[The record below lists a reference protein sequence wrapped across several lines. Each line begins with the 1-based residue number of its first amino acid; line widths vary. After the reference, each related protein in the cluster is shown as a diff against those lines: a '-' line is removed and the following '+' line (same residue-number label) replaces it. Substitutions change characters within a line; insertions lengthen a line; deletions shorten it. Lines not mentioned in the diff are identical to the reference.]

1 MLYAELGRYPLNV
14 TFQTKM
20 IKYWMTIITGSK
32 SKFSYNIMVYQN
44 LLYRN
49 RHCKWLT
56 CNRNILDLTGHSD
69 LFLNQNNIWKSYI
82 LIKRTLIDQFIQEW
96 NGKLEGSN
104 KGKQYKLFKDISNL
118 NNIWLPL
125 PIQYVVP
132 LFKFRE

>member
-1 MLYAELGRYPLNV
+1 MLYAELGRYPLKV
-14 TFQTKM
+14 TFQNKM
-20 IKYWMTIITGSK
+20 IKYWINIITGSK
-32 SKFSYNIMVYQN
+32 SKFSYIVYRN

-56 CNRNILDLTGHSD
+56 CIRNILDLTGHSD
-69 LFLNQNNIWKSYI
+69 LFLNQNNIRKSSYI
-82 LIKRTLIDQFIQEW
+82 LIKRTLIDQCIQAW